1 MNGSDAAPIDRAVS
15 GAKTWALAPALLC
28 LAFAGCSIRS
38 TGLNTNVVRDNG
50 KVYTYRAGVVR
61 CDDGRKIPYHPTDY
75 EKEVGFSLPSICDY
89 H

>member
-1 MNGSDAAPIDRAVS
+1 MISSSASPIDRAVIS
-15 GAKTWALAPALLC
+15 GKFWVFAPALLC
-28 LAFAGCSIRS
+28 VAFAGCSIRS

-75 EKEVGFSLPSICDY
+75 EKEVGFSLPAICDY